1 MLLLFSTSVIQAF
14 PDPMAWSMEM
24 GEKHDQMLPDVNG
37 DAKISSPEKA
47 DQNFAAISD
56 YMAQLQ
62 WQNKWDGQL
71 SKTCPTGQGFY
82 RVRSKHNNG
91 REDRLWEFYCR
102 KVVQQGSPT
111 CTKSSYIN
119 QFQEFISFMCGK
131 NRYIGAVES
140 YHENSKEDRRWKFT
154 CCSAPLQATRDCRLT
169 DYVNNLDGV
178 MDFQASD
185 GEVITGVFSYYSP
198 GARLNTLHTGHC

>member
-1 MLLLFSTSVIQAF
+1 
-14 PDPMAWSMEM
+14 MAWSMEM
-24 GEKHDQMLPDVNG
+24 SEQQDQMPPDANG

-47 DQNFAAISD
+47 AQNFAAISD

-62 WQNKWDGQL
+62 WQNNWDAQL
-71 SKTCPTGQGFY
+71 SKACPTGQGFY
-82 RVRSKHNNG
+82 RVRSKHDNG
-91 REDRLWEFYCR
+91 REDRRWEFYCR
-102 KVVQQGSPT
+102 KVVQQGNPT

-131 NRYIGAVES
+131 NQYIGAVES

-154 CCSAPLQATRDCRLT
+154 CCSAPSQATRDCRLT
-169 DYVNNLDGV
+169 DYVNNLDGI
-178 MDFQASD
+178 MDFQASN

-198 GARLNTLHTGHC
+198 GARLANTLHTGCC